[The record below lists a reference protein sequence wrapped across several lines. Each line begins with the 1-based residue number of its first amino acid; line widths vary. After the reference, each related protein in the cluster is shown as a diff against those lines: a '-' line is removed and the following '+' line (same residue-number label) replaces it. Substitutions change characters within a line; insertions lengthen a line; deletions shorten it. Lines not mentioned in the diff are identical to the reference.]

1 MTKFTVELTDENI
14 DYLVQAIRLQA
25 EAPIRQ
31 LTKPRDDEMANME
44 AFLQKLAEDYEF
56 KRYPP
61 ESNET
66 QGKADVSPQEQILSA
81 QAVVKMF
88 SPYGLKKDGTPAK
101 RRGRPSTKK
110 AKA

>member
-25 EAPIRQ
+25 EAAIRQ
-31 LTKPRDDEMANME
+31 LTKPRDDEMAGME
-44 AFLQKLAEDYEF
+44 AFLQKIADEYEF
-56 KRYPP
+56 RKYPP
-61 ESNET
+61 ESNAT
-66 QGKADVSPQEQILSA
+66 QGKADVSPQEQEIA
-81 QAVVKMF
+81 AKTMVKMF

>member
-1 MTKFTVELTDENI
+1 MTKYAVELTDENI

-25 EAPIRQ
+25 EAAIRQ
-31 LTKPRDDEMANME
+31 LTKPRDDEMAGME
-44 AFLQKLAEDYEF
+44 AFLQKIADEYEF
-56 KRYPP
+56 NKYKVEPSSQP
-61 ESNET
+61 ED
-66 QGKADVSPQEQILSA
+66 KPA
-81 QAVVKMF
+81 AVEKMAKTF